1 MKTSTIRATIREEGN
16 SFIITPANNADK
28 ISLGLLVSEHQGKYL
43 TVSVKTTQ
51 SSKTYD
57 QLKTAWALIA
67 LIFESM
73 YFRKPR
79 ESEKKQLYMELLEEF
94 ADRKTSLLSSDKTV
108 PYTFSEMSSQQ
119 LSRFIQNLINLLSD
133 SCDLSD
139 SAQSDVKELF
149 LEWQDY
155 MSSQEEDCRDFYDNG
170 EMIPIDEWAKK
181 NSVSFASGLGGAL
194 DKAHIVSKG
203 ADEIHRDCCWNII
216 MLTHEEH
223 MMQHQIGWDEFLK
236 IYPHLRGRVNRA
248 RRIAHKMEIQGV

>member
-1 MKTSTIRATIREEGN
+1 MKTTSIRAIITRDGN
-16 SFIITPANNADK
+16 SFVIKPATNADRVN
-28 ISLGLLVSEHQGKYL
+28 LGLIVDENIGKYL
-43 TVSVKTTQ
+43 SVSVKAQ
-51 SSKTYD
+51 RSSKTYD
-57 QLKTAWALIA
+57 QLKTAWALIS

-73 YFRKPR
+73 YFRKPNEAER
-79 ESEKKQLYMELLEEF
+79 KQLYAELLEEF
-94 ADRKTSLLSSDKTV
+94 ADRKSSLLHEGETV
-108 PYTFSEMSSQQ
+108 PFTFSEMTSQQ
-119 LSRFIQNLINLLSD
+119 LSRFIQELINLLSD
-133 SCDLSD
+133 SCDLSAE
-139 SAQSDVKELF
+139 AQTDVKELF
-149 LEWQDY
+149 LEWQDF
-155 MSSQEEDCRDFYDNG
+155 MSSQEEDARDYYPNG

-248 RRIAHKMEIQGV
+248 RRIAHKMEILG